1 MQWIHRRQDHG
12 IMRDE
17 VPYKTHKRK
26 AVMYKTN
33 MQKKLNSPWTVN
45 YKMYFKKEDFIYSYK
60 RPYEI
65 WF

>member
-1 MQWIHRRQDHG
+1 
-12 IMRDE
+12 MRDE